1 MGMDAMSP
9 SVMPEWDSLPDHL
22 QLVVARHAMR
32 RAAET
37 IAGQAETLAGEIEAG
52 SLTDHGGA
60 EALRLLA
67 AVVRL
72 AAEEHP
78 LPCGT
83 A

>member
-1 MGMDAMSP
+1 MDVMSP
-9 SVMPEWDSLPDHL
+9 SVLPEWDGLPDHL
-22 QLVVARHAMR
+22 QLLLARQAMR
-32 RAAET
+32 RAAES

-52 SLTDHGGA
+52 SLADHGGA

-72 AAEEHP
+72 AAEDHP
-78 LPCGT
+78 VPCGT